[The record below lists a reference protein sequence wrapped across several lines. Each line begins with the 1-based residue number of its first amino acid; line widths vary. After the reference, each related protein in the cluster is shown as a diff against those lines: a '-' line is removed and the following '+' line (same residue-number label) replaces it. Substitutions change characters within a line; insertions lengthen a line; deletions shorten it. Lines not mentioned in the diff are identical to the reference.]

1 MNLRYLV
8 TKLLRAVFTLWAVVT
23 FVFVVLRLTG
33 DPTDQLLPDDV
44 APEIADY
51 YRSLWGLDQSIWQQY
66 LLYFQAA
73 LQGDFG
79 VSFRNGL
86 PALEIIW
93 QRVPKTLEL
102 GSATFVT
109 ALGIGIPLGILAAL
123 HRDRWVDRLTMS
135 LAVFGFSMPNFFL
148 GILLIL
154 LFALQWRLLPSS
166 GYGSW
171 QHMVMPVFTLA
182 TAFAGAI
189 ARFTRSAMLEVLAQD
204 YIRTA
209 EASGARLGARVWRH
223 ALPNA
228 AVPIVTIVGFSLG
241 GMIGGAVITENVF
254 AWPGVG
260 RLLTNS
266 VSDRDLAVVQGIVM
280 LVAATMVMANLLV
293 DLAYGWLDPR
303 VRVGGKERGG

>member
-1 MNLRYLV
+1 MSLRYLV

-23 FVFVVLRLTG
+23 FVFIVLRMTG
-33 DPTDQLLPDDV
+33 DPTDQLLPDDI

-51 YRSLWGLDQSIWQQY
+51 YRALWGLDRPIWQQY

-73 LQGDFG
+73 FQGDFG

-86 PALEIIW
+86 PALDIIG

-102 GSATFVT
+102 GAATFAT
-109 ALGIGIPLGILAAL
+109 ALIIGIPLGILAAL
-123 HRDRWVDRLTMS
+123 HRDRWIDRLTMS
-135 LAVFGFSMPNFFL
+135 FAVFGFSMPNFFL

-154 LFALQWRLLPSS
+154 LFALQWRMLPSS
-166 GYGSW
+166 GYGTW

-189 ARFTRSAMLEVLAQD
+189 ARYTRSAMLEVLSQD

-209 EASGARLGARVWRH
+209 EAEGAGLGARVWRH

-266 VSDRDLAVVQGIVM
+266 VGDRDLAVVQGIVM
-280 LVAATMVMANLLV
+280 LVAVTMVVANLAV
-293 DLAYGWLDPR
+293 DLAYSWLDPR
-303 VRVGGKERGG
+303 VRVGARERGR